1 MLKEV
6 AQETYLQLKQ
16 ILGESIDG
24 PSSPPPQPPPPPSCN
39 VATVQNDIL
48 ALLVTIKNC
57 TVSFCILI
65 NSQSVDL
72 FFFLRMLL
80 VENRGLI
87 LGNCHQWYD

>member
-65 NSQSVDL
+65 NSQSV
-72 FFFLRMLL
+72 
-80 VENRGLI
+80 
-87 LGNCHQWYD
+87 